1 LSLKNIYYCKIQDLD
16 ALQQINGVNY
26 NQMSKPFT
34 DLNLDER
41 ILKSISELGFTH
53 CTEVQE
59 KSFENTFLGRDII
72 VRSQTGTGKTAAFL
86 ISILNNFQNDSLP
99 YNKLAVILAPTR
111 ELAIQIEKEAKEIAK
126 YFSYRIVSVY
136 GGVGYVQQEE
146 DIAKGV
152 DILVATPGR
161 LIDYLN
167 SQKISI
173 ANAGYVVIDEAD
185 RLFDMGFSK
194 DVDYIIS
201 NTPPTGQRQTMLYSA
216 TITDKVKEL
225 AWKHIHNPVELDLS
239 PENLIVSNVQHE
251 IIHLSRSEKFRVLL
265 GILKNI
271 APPTAMIFTN
281 TKAGTLEVHKRLT
294 ENGITCDYITGD
306 LPQKKRI
313 KIITD
318 LKEGKTKY
326 LIATD
331 VAARGI
337 HVEDLEMVINYDL
350 PEDPENYVHRIGRT
364 ARAGNK
370 GRALTL
376 VCERFVY
383 NLEKLEAYLGFKL
396 EVFWPDAGW
405 YKTSD
410 SSHRRPAESSS
421 RGDRYKKST
430 HPERSDRR
438 RKDSRTEKS
447 REGAAP
453 SGETRSPKH
462 RKSPAVSAVTSAP
475 QVEVS
480 RQKQQP
486 VITTKQVRK
495 RRSGKSRPSKSQKIE
510 NRIKYYQEKYG
521 ETFVAEPH
529 QSKGG
534 LFSKIT
540 GAITSIFKKRK

>member
-1 LSLKNIYYCKIQDLD
+1 MPKQ
-16 ALQQINGVNY
+16 
-26 NQMSKPFT
+26 FT
-34 DLNLDER
+34 ELNLDER
-41 ILKSISELGFTH
+41 ILRSINDLGFTH

-59 KSFENTFLGRDII
+59 KSFENTFQGKDII

-86 ISILNNFQNDSLP
+86 ITIFNNFQNESLP
-99 YNKLAVILAPTR
+99 FNKFALVLAPTR

-126 YFSYRIVSVY
+126 HFSYRIVSVY

-152 DILVATPGR
+152 DVLVATPGR

-167 SQKISI
+167 SGKIDISTV
-173 ANAGYVVIDEAD
+173 GYVVIDEAD

-201 NTPPTGQRQTMLYSA
+201 NTPPTGKRQTMLYSA

-239 PENLIVSNVQHE
+239 PENIIVSNVEHQ
-251 IIHLSRSEKFRVLL
+251 ILHLSRSEKFKMLL
-265 GILKNI
+265 GILKNA
-271 APPTAMIFTN
+271 APSTAMIFTN

-294 ENGITCDYITGD
+294 ENGIRCEYITGD
-306 LPQKKRI
+306 LPQKKRS

-318 LKEGKTKY
+318 LKEGKINY

-337 HVEDLEMVINYDL
+337 HVEDLEMVINFDL

-396 EVFWPDAGW
+396 DVFWPDASW
-405 YKTSD
+405 YKTPD
-410 SSHRRPAESSS
+410 QSSRRRPVDGPSQERG
-421 RGDRYKKST
+421 RGDRD
-430 HPERSDRR
+430 RGDRR
-438 RKDSRTEKS
+438 RKPSYQERPDRRKQKDSRGVTAATGSAQVQPSSSKS
-447 REGAAP
+447 SKRRGKPAYAAGAASP
-453 SGETRSPKH
+453 ETRQTQIRTSPQT
-462 RKSPAVSAVTSAP
+462 AV
-475 QVEVS
+475 
-480 RQKQQP
+480 QKNP
-486 VITTKQVRK
+486 NTK
-495 RRSGKSRPSKSQKIE
+495 KSRPSKKQRLDS
-510 NRIKYYQEKYG
+510 RIKYYQEKYG
-521 ETFVAEPH
+521 EKFAVETPKKKEGVIARI
-529 QSKGG
+529 GG
-534 LFSKIT
+534 VFSSLF
-540 GAITSIFKKRK
+540 GKKKTDKSESERK